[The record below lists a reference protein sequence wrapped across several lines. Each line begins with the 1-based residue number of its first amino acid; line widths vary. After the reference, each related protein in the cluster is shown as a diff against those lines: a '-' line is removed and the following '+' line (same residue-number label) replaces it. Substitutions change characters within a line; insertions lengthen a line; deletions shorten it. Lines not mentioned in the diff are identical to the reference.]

1 MSNLVKI
8 DIDDEYKDW
17 IRQIS
22 SDFRKSQIKA
32 ASKVNT
38 EMLKFYW
45 RLGRDFEN
53 EKKKYPWGSH
63 FYP

>member
-38 EMLKFYW
+38 EMLKFY
-45 RLGRDFEN
+45 
-53 EKKKYPWGSH
+53 
-63 FYP
+63 